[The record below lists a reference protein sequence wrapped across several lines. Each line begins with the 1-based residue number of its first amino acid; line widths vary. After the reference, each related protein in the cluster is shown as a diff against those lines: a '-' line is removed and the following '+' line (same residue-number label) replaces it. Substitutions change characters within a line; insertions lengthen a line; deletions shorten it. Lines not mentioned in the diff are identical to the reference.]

1 MPHDY
6 KAERTEESFLREL
19 KIEMAGG
26 KQLRQNAS
34 MSREKKIKRKEILE
48 RKKAVD
54 DLIKLAY
61 DETESDPLA
70 AFFPFRQYC
79 RNGLSISLESGS
91 GDKLSMP
98 VKQYIQRLLKLNM
111 EKPYGDE
118 WPAEE
123 KIKRMEMAAQEARYL
138 FAIEHQAVCATKVSG
153 EHGKEMDDLSVVE
166 SKGPIVGFVHYR
178 FTVEEDV
185 PVLYVY
191 ELQLEP
197 RVQGKGLGKFLM
209 QLLELIA
216 HKKHMY
222 AVVLTVQRE
231 NLAAMKFYL
240 NKLRYNVSSISPS
253 KFGIEKNYEI
263 LCKSFHIEA
272 KEKLEVISSG

>member
-1 MPHDY
+1 
-6 KAERTEESFLREL
+6 
-19 KIEMAGG
+19 MAGG

-70 AFFPFRQYC
+70 AFSPFRQYC

-91 GDKLSMP
+91 GDKLSMH

-138 FAIEHQAVCATKVSG
+138 FAVEHQAVCATKVSG

-216 HKKHMY
+216 HKKQMY

-272 KEKLEVISSG
+272 KEKLEVISAG